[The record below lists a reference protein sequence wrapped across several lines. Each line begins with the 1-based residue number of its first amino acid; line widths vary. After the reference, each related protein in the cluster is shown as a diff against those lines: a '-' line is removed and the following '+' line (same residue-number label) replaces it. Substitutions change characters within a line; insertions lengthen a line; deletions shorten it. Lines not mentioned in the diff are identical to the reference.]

1 MHPESVQ
8 LESPVTHPS
17 KPSLSKNSLN
27 KDSATEQHVHAMMGT
42 NYGDEFVLPNFSPVL
57 SSRRQVWRPV
67 PLRHDV
73 SSNGTNSLPRLRKAF
88 PDGSRTFVRDNQGRR
103 SRPSSL
109 HFPSEQCSNGLSS
122 DPAIYGGNY
131 DSGYFDNYSC
141 SCLNTA
147 AHSSQS
153 AYNRAFSG
161 CGHSW
166 ENYDELS
173 INGGNDHLSD
183 AVKRLE
189 AERNSL
195 QRQLQIVSERMTT
208 QSDKIRQLQNL
219 LIDKSCQLENT
230 EALLR
235 EESLSRSALESRKV
249 DLYGEVKDMRAKKLA
264 AEKEMLALESRS
276 PHIKETHLVQNG
288 SDCDRLNGPVKSGSV
303 NTAAHAHDITQDTLE
318 KTVQLLSEKLDEKDR
333 KIRQLESLLHR
344 QNNYND
350 RSAVVTNGNGF
361 TANSSNPVDSRD
373 GGKPPHTSRLYP
385 STTIPNRRHNS
396 AALAHANLAHSISVG
411 SDDSLTKYA
420 DSLPASE
427 GNGISSATNTGSRR
441 RESSSRLSS
450 TTRSRSTDARHWR
463 SDRHKLSSG
472 SFRVS
477 PVSPSKSFG
486 EKLSLISASS
496 SWNFLRNRS
505 SSNSNANIAL
515 RDYIQEINRSN
526 SVPNLGRVGSESDRL
541 RCSTPKSGSSD
552 ERKQGTLR
560 RFFEK
565 FTRGSSSALNEEQPS
580 PQTFKRGGIRA
591 TAGPRLQRTM
601 NNAPKKWDA
610 SVPLS
615 QWSHEQLV
623 QWLEEEVQL
632 PLTHAGKAWI
642 TNGEDLLKT
651 NPVQLEKMLGLYHPL
666 YKKKLILAIKAL
678 EENDTSPLN
687 KLDYLWVLR
696 WLDDVGLPQYK
707 DVFAE
712 ARVDGRVL
720 NYLTT
725 DDLFLLKIT
734 NALHHA
740 SLKRGIQILR
750 HCGFNPALIRRRP
763 FKPDIPNESPDC
775 VIYWSNHRVME
786 WLRALDLSEYG
797 PNLRG
802 SGVHGALMI
811 LEDRFNAD
819 ILAELLSIPPSKT
832 LLRRHLNKS
841 FTELVGNQIM
851 RHKRSASAA
860 SGYAPLSPHL
870 KLKPTRRGFS
880 LHRRRGK
887 LEMDAQDYLC
897 PPDLKVDL
905 DAFVIDKETVRD
917 ENSPANGN
925 VNKSLASSN
934 SQLSVPSPT
943 VLSLTI

>member
-1 MHPESVQ
+1 MPTSHINGNSELAESGKYSNNVLLAALQEMDAIIAESKLCLDNMPESTPARAVHNGHTPASCDQLSTAGLSLDKLSQSLEVLSGTNGRLVGMNGSVPGNISKFAGQ
-8 LESPVTHPS
+8 LEATA
-17 KPSLSKNSLN
+17 LSKSVPKINSYRV
-27 KDSATEQHVHAMMGT
+27 A
-42 NYGDEFVLPNFSPVL
+42 
-57 SSRRQVWRPV
+57 
-67 PLRHDV
+67 
-73 SSNGTNSLPRLRKAF
+73 
-88 PDGSRTFVRDNQGRR
+88 
-103 SRPSSL
+103 
-109 HFPSEQCSNGLSS
+109 
-122 DPAIYGGNY
+122 PAQASVI
-131 DSGYFDNYSC
+131 
-141 SCLNTA
+141 LQLA
-147 AHSSQS
+147 
-153 AYNRAFSG
+153 
-161 CGHSW
+161 
-166 ENYDELS
+166 DELKIQIQLACNDGRNEAKSLTKDTRRVLRNWLLEADDIKSRNRS

-441 RESSSRLSS
+441 RESSS
-450 TTRSRSTDARHWR
+450 
-463 SDRHKLSSG
+463 
-472 SFRVS
+472 
-477 PVSPSKSFG
+477 
-486 EKLSLISASS
+486 
-496 SWNFLRNRS
+496 
-505 SSNSNANIAL
+505 
-515 RDYIQEINRSN
+515 
-526 SVPNLGRVGSESDRL
+526 SESDRL